1 MVKRLSADVIKKLM
15 KKYRTQ
21 RGSRVGSV
29 QDIAKALKQ
38 GTKMSTFMAKK
49 GGYVR
54 KKTKKKK

>member
-21 RGSRVGSV
+21 KGSRVGSV

-38 GTKMSTFMAKK
+38 GTKMSTFMAKRDNK
-49 GGYVR
+49 KR